1 MENPGIKCCLAGS
14 TITSLIEFPINSE
27 SLFMNPRNTASG
39 SIKLLDSKEVARRP
53 LECFLYSIVS
63 NDLTINEHSNLLNL
77 ARDMGFKVPKYD
89 KVVKS
94 IDFVKEY
101 IKYWNKERENLPFEI
116 DGIVIKVNNI
126 DYQKKLG
133 FTSKFPRWAIAY
145 KFKAENLVTKLNS
158 ISFNVGRT
166 GAITPVANL
175 EPVLISGSI
184 VKRASLHSYDQM
196 IKYKLR
202 VNDSVF
208 VEKGGEIIPKITG
221 IDFNNRGLQED
232 EIVFPY
238 LCPECET
245 TLQKHESEANYF
257 CPNTIKCRP
266 QAIGRI
272 QHFVS
277 RKAMNIDGFGDET
290 IRLLYDKGLINDISD
305 IYNLDYYRI
314 SKLEGFAQK
323 SVDNLKKGIEDS
335 KTKSFQKVL
344 YGIGIRYVGES
355 ASKNIIRHINSI
367 YDLIEM
373 DFETLSAINEIG
385 DKTANSIVSYFK
397 DDLNKKIL
405 EKLYNVGLNL
415 SKDEKFINTS
425 NKLEGKKIIVSG
437 VFKNYS
443 RDELIKIIETN
454 GGEIK
459 SSVSSNTSF
468 IIGGDKMGGAKKNK
482 AQDLN
487 IPIITEEDFNNLIS

>member
-1 MENPGIKCCLAGS
+1 
-14 TITSLIEFPINSE
+14 
-27 SLFMNPRNTASG
+27 
-39 SIKLLDSKEVARRP
+39 
-53 LECFLYSIVS
+53 
-63 NDLTINEHSNLLNL
+63 
-77 ARDMGFKVPKYD
+77 
-89 KVVKS
+89 
-94 IDFVKEY
+94 
-101 IKYWNKERENLPFEI
+101 
-116 DGIVIKVNNI
+116 
-126 DYQKKLG
+126 
-133 FTSKFPRWAIAY
+133 
-145 KFKAENLVTKLNS
+145 
-158 ISFNVGRT
+158 
-166 GAITPVANL
+166 
-175 EPVLISGSI
+175 
-184 VKRASLHSYDQM
+184 
-196 IKYKLR
+196 
-202 VNDSVF
+202 
-208 VEKGGEIIPKITG
+208 
-221 IDFNNRGLQED
+221 
-232 EIVFPY
+232 
-238 LCPECET
+238 
-245 TLQKHESEANYF
+245 
-257 CPNTIKCRP
+257 
-266 QAIGRI
+266 
-272 QHFVS
+272 
-277 RKAMNIDGFGDET
+277 MNIDGFGDET

-405 EKLYNVGLNL
+405 EKLYNAGLNL

-437 VFKNYS
+437 VFKDYS

-468 IIGGDKMGGAKKNK
+468 IIGGYKMGVSKKNK

>member
-1 MENPGIKCCLAGS
+1 
-14 TITSLIEFPINSE
+14 
-27 SLFMNPRNTASG
+27 
-39 SIKLLDSKEVARRP
+39 
-53 LECFLYSIVS
+53 
-63 NDLTINEHSNLLNL
+63 
-77 ARDMGFKVPKYD
+77 
-89 KVVKS
+89 
-94 IDFVKEY
+94 
-101 IKYWNKERENLPFEI
+101 
-116 DGIVIKVNNI
+116 
-126 DYQKKLG
+126 
-133 FTSKFPRWAIAY
+133 
-145 KFKAENLVTKLNS
+145 
-158 ISFNVGRT
+158 
-166 GAITPVANL
+166 
-175 EPVLISGSI
+175 
-184 VKRASLHSYDQM
+184 M

-221 IDFNNRGLQED
+221 IDFNNRGLEED
-232 EIVFPY
+232 EIAFPN

-314 SKLEGFAQK
+314 SKLERFAQK
-323 SVDNLKKGIEDS
+323 SVENLKKGIEDS
-335 KTKSFQKVL
+335 KTKSCQKIL

-373 DFETLSAINEIG
+373 DFEALSAINEIG

-397 DDLNKKIL
+397 NDLNKKIL
-405 EKLYNVGLNL
+405 KKLYDVGLNL

-437 VFKNYS
+437 VFKKYS

>member
-1 MENPGIKCCLAGS
+1 
-14 TITSLIEFPINSE
+14 
-27 SLFMNPRNTASG
+27 
-39 SIKLLDSKEVARRP
+39 
-53 LECFLYSIVS
+53 
-63 NDLTINEHSNLLNL
+63 
-77 ARDMGFKVPKYD
+77 MGFKVPKYD

-94 IDFVKEY
+94 IDLVKEY

-184 VKRASLHSYDQM
+184 VKRASLHSYNQM

-221 IDFNNRGLQED
+221 IDFNNRGLEED
-232 EIVFPY
+232 EIAFPY

-290 IRLLYDKGLINDISD
+290 IRLLYDKGLINDVSD

-323 SVDNLKKGIEDS
+323 SVVNLKKGIEDS
-335 KTKSFQKVL
+335 KTKSCQKIL

-373 DFETLSAINEIG
+373 DFEALSAINEIG

-405 EKLYNVGLNL
+405 EKLYNLGLNL

-425 NKLEGKKIIVSG
+425 NKLEGKKIVVSG

-468 IIGGDKMGGAKKNK
+468 IIGGDKMGGSKKNK
-482 AQDLN
+482 AQALN